1 MMIYKGQSV
10 GYSGVSQTEP
20 ILQSRQVFFEFPV
33 LPVESVRQGYIAVLV
48 SKISRV
54 QDCELAFEEEDVPNN
69 IHIVDYRLAHVL
81 HLLPFVFAIGIRQ
94 KRNALKAIATGNNI
108 DQPPFWVAPNGM
120 EFCLDEHTGSLPDCP
135 AQHALPAELRDALFN
150 NSKALAFWL
159 ARNWLAANVE
169 RVLSL
174 DKATAKLCNMQ
185 CADSGGKD
193 HKKTR
198 LGRAGV

>member
-10 GYSGVSQTEP
+10 GHSWVSQTEP

-33 LPVESVRQGYIAVLV
+33 LPAESVRQGYIAVLV
-48 SKISRV
+48 SKISRI
-54 QDCELAFEEEDVPNN
+54 QDGELASEEEDVPNN
-69 IHIVDYRLAHVL
+69 IHVVDYRLAHVL

-108 DQPPFWVAPNGM
+108 DQLPFWVAPNGM

-150 NSKALAFWL
+150 NSKALAFWPV
-159 ARNWLAANVE
+159 RSWLAANVE
-169 RVLSL
+169 RVLAL
-174 DKATAKLCNMQ
+174 DQAATKFFDVGG
-185 CADSGGKD
+185 ADICGKN
-193 HKKTR
+193 H
-198 LGRAGV
+198 LSSVSELEQ